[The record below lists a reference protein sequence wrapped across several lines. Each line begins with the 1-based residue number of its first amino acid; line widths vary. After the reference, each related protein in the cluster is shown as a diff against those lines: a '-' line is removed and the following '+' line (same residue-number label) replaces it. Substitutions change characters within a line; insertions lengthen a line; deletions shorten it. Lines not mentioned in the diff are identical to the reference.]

1 MNRRNFALLAL
12 LLTLCAAF
20 GQATKKVPASPIASS
35 APVAP
40 KIDGETTIAKARAA
54 VLKMSGTESF
64 KIYLETYALALP
76 IHDAVLLCK
85 ELLSKAPASQRAD
98 LAAFAGSL
106 ALVAGRCEDA
116 ATLFSQGAE
125 SRPDLGIK
133 AIRCFLAAGNFI
145 EAKKQ
150 LDLMSGSSSA
160 QGKSYEAPR
169 QLALSWLYLLDGEPE
184 KAFLL
189 LQPLAEGASMAGSA
203 SSAGGAS
210 IAGEAT
216 RREALFLLWMIAS
229 SPDFAGFKAS
239 TQGFDAK
246 SLEARLQAQFEG
258 SIELGIIRKGIVMK
272 PTSWLL
278 TGIYASP
285 DNASAE
291 RSMTQPPSPQG
302 AAGTDSSSA
311 DSVSA
316 SAKLQ
321 VGWFSRKENAQA
333 LTTKLVKLGFAAK
346 IDEQISDDGQPR
358 WAVTVDASGDWSKT
372 QARLK
377 DQGYESYLL
386 P

>member
-1 MNRRNFALLAL
+1 MNRRLIALFAL
-12 LLTLCAAF
+12 LLTLGAAF
-20 GQATKKVPASPIASS
+20 GQTSKKAPTVSA
-35 APVAP
+35 APVAL
-40 KIDGETTIAKARAA
+40 KIEGETTLAKARAA
-54 VLKMSGTESF
+54 VLKTTGTDTF
-64 KIYLETYALALP
+64 RIYLETYALALP
-76 IHDAVLLCK
+76 IHDAVVLCK
-85 ELLSKAPASQRAD
+85 EFLPKAQASQRAD

-106 ALVAGRCEDA
+106 ALVAGRSEDA
-116 ATLFSQGAE
+116 ARLFSQGAE
-125 SRPDLGIK
+125 NRPDLGIK

-150 LDLMSGSSSA
+150 LDLMSRSSNA
-160 QGKSYEAPR
+160 QGKSYEAQR

-189 LQPLAEGASMAGSA
+189 LQPLAEATNGVGTASEADA
-203 SSAGGAS
+203 
-210 IAGEAT
+210 AT

-229 SPDFAGFKAS
+229 SSDFAGFKAS

-246 SLEARLQAQFEG
+246 SVEARLQSQFEG
-258 SIELGIIRKGIVMK
+258 SIELGIIRKGIAMK
-272 PTSWLL
+272 PSSWLL

-285 DNASAE
+285 DPSSAE
-291 RSMTQPPSPQG
+291 RSMTHPLPPQT
-302 AAGTDSSSA
+302 AGTESSSS
-311 DSVSA
+311 D

-321 VGWFSRKENAQA
+321 VGWFSRKENAQT

-346 IDEQISDDGQPR
+346 IDEQVSDDGQPR

>member
-1 MNRRNFALLAL
+1 MNRRLIALFAL
-12 LLTLCAAF
+12 LLTLGAVF
-20 GQATKKVPASPIASS
+20 GQTSKKAPTASV
-35 APVAP
+35 APLAP
-40 KIDGETTIAKARAA
+40 KIEGETTLAKARAA
-54 VLKMSGTESF
+54 VSKMTGTEAF
-64 KIYLETYALALP
+64 RIYLETYALALP
-76 IHDAVLLCK
+76 IHDAVVLCK
-85 ELLSKAPASQRAD
+85 EFLPKAQGSQRAD

-133 AIRCFLAAGNFI
+133 AIRCFLAAGKFG

-160 QGKSYEAPR
+160 QGKSYEAQR
-169 QLALSWLYLLDGEPE
+169 QLSLSWLYLLDGEPE

-189 LQPLAEGASMAGSA
+189 LQPLAEAANPGAA
-203 SSAGGAS
+203 
-210 IAGEAT
+210 

-246 SLEARLQAQFEG
+246 SVEARLQAQFEG
-258 SIELGIIRKGIVMK
+258 SIELGIIRKGVVMK
-272 PTSWLL
+272 PSSWLL

-285 DNASAE
+285 DRSSTE
-291 RSMTQPPSPQG
+291 RSMAHPLTPQ
-302 AAGTDSSSA
+302 AAGSESSSA
-311 DSVSA
+311 DSASA

-333 LTTKLVKLGFAAK
+333 LTAKLVKLGFAAK
-346 IDEQISDDGQPR
+346 IDEQLSDDGQPR

-372 QARLK
+372 QASLK
-377 DQGYESYLL
+377 NQGYESYLL